1 MSGKVLE
8 WSFHDEP
15 RASSY
20 GFEPAIDGVTVK
32 KSKGHVQMWEYKAKF
47 EMRLDPSTL
56 IMDVLPMSAKEME
69 DWNMMAVTLGGTP
82 YWYGWLEAVTDKGQK
97 LRTGY
102 YLIPRKEDGLTPI
115 STPP

>member
-15 RASSY
+15 QASSY
-20 GFEPAIDGVTVK
+20 GFEPAIDGVVVK
-32 KSKGHVQMWEYKAKF
+32 YKAKF

-69 DWNMMAVTLGGTP
+69 ESMMAVTLGGTP
-82 YWYGWLEAVTDKGQK
+82 YWYGWLKAVTDKGQK

-115 STPP
+115 SPSP